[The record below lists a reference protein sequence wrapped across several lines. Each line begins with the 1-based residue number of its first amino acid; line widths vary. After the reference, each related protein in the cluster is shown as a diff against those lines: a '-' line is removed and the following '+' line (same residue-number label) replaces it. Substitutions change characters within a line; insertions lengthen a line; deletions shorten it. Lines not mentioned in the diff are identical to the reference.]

1 MVVVVNISPKQK
13 LFLQEQKGVLKE
25 QVGTFLM
32 PCPKQYFTVEF
43 VLNKS
48 STVL

>member
-1 MVVVVNISPKQK
+1 MVVNISHKQK
-13 LFLQEQKGVLKE
+13 LFLQERKGVLKE

-48 STVL
+48 SKVP